1 MTARL
6 KATACATVLLG
17 LFLSTAPGHA
27 ERFVVAEARGVG
39 NYKVGSNVDS
49 SATIVLR
56 QGQHLELISET
67 GTTIELDGPYDA
79 KPTSQIKGGAS
90 IMLTLGALFAENKA
104 RTNEAGTSRGQAVHE
119 LPQPW
124 LVDVTRAG
132 TACVAGA
139 AAPVFWRPDA
149 SRDATI
155 LVQPDDRSWK
165 ASEHWAKG
173 SDRLSVQTEMPMRVG
188 ALYFVSLDGAEV
200 AVKLAGLPDTLT
212 NDQMRAA
219 WMANK
224 GCEAQA
230 RALLRKHS

>member
-6 KATACATVLLG
+6 NAIAGATVLLAF
-17 LFLSTAPGHA
+17 LLSTAPGHA

-39 NYKVGSNVDS
+39 HYKVGSSIDS

-56 QGQHLELISET
+56 QGQHIELISET
-67 GTTIELDGPYDA
+67 GTTIEFDGPYDG
-79 KPTSQIKGGAS
+79 KPTSQVKGGAS
-90 IMLTLGALFAENKA
+90 IIMTLGALFAENRA
-104 RTNEAGTSRGQAVHE
+104 RTNEAGTSRGQVVHE

-124 LVDVTRAG
+124 LVDVSRAG
-132 TACVAGA
+132 TACVPS
-139 AAPVFWRPDA
+139 AAPPIFWRPDA

-165 ASEHWAKG
+165 ASERWTKG
-173 SDRLSVQTEMPMRVG
+173 SDRLTVQTEMPMRVG

-200 AVKLAGLPDTLT
+200 AVKLAGVPDTLT
-212 NDQMRAA
+212 NDEMRAA
-219 WMANK
+219 WMAAK